1 MKELNFDSGVE
12 EYRIA
17 GGGVLRFNPGDP
29 NLYSRFME
37 ATEKLADMEKSLSR
51 QSTDGQAPEQVLELL
66 RETDRQ
72 MKQLLDWVFGGGN
85 DFDKALGGVNL
96 LAVGAGGERVVTNLF
111 AALGEILT
119 AGAKEFADGEV
130 ARAKARRA
138 AHE

>member
-1 MKELNFDSGVE
+1 MKELNFDRGIV

-37 ATEKLADMEKSLSR
+37 ATEKLGEMEKSLSR
-51 QSTDGQAPEQVLELL
+51 QSIGGEDPEQALRLL

-72 MKQLLDWVFGGGN
+72 MKQLLDWVFGGDN

-96 LAVGAGGERVVTNLF
+96 LAVGADGARVVTNLF
-111 AALGEILT
+111 AALEEILT

-138 AHE
+138 ANE

>member
-1 MKELNFDSGVE
+1 MKELNFDSGIV

-37 ATEKLADMEKSLSR
+37 ATEKFKTIEQTLLQR
-51 QSTDGQAPEQVLELL
+51 STDAADAQQVLSLL
-66 RETDRQ
+66 HETDRQ
-72 MKQLLDWVFGGGN
+72 MKQLLNWVFGGGN

-96 LAVGAGGERVVTNLF
+96 LAVGAGGERVAANLF
-111 AALGEILT
+111 AALEEILT

-130 ARAKARRA
+130 ARARARRA
-138 AHE
+138 ANE